1 VELLQVELLQV
12 ELLQVELLQVELLQ
26 VELLQVEVQLKG
38 IVPLLHLA
46 TSMGHCQHF
55 PFEFFNAR
63 RINIA

>member
-1 VELLQVELLQV
+1 VLQVEVLQVELVQV
-12 ELLQVELLQVELLQ
+12 ELVQVALVQVEVLQE
-26 VELLQVEVQLKG
+26 EVQLKG

-63 RINIA
+63 RINNA